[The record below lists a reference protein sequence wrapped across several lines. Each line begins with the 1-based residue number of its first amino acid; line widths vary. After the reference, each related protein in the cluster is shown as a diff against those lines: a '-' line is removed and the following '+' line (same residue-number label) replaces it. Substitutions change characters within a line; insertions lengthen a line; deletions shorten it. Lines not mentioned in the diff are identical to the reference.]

1 MGQYRRGT
9 LIGLSLIIIGSAVI
23 SSLLA
28 ASVVAR
34 GRGGRVEGM
43 VVSATTG
50 EPLADVRV
58 WLDPVP
64 TTDPAPRR
72 RARTDRRGRFVFT
85 GVRPGLYRLYA
96 QKQDYLFAEYADQ
109 QAGEAQAYLQ
119 VDDQT
124 IISDIVI
131 DLQPGGSV
139 SGSIWDERGRPASG
153 IIVKLLP
160 LTSSGERP
168 STTRVNSTRTDER
181 GQYRLSGLRPGR
193 YILRAERHIV
203 DQGSARLAFA
213 YYPDADSW
221 TSATP
226 IDINAGETL
235 TDINLNFHPRTE
247 SAIIAGVVVD
257 AQTGDP
263 LPGVS
268 VSVVDE
274 LNLGLRTKT
283 AADGQYRLEGLPPG
297 TYALSTHAETIGQG
311 YMRTL
316 ENITLAPGLNVM
328 DVELQPAPLI
338 AGTIE
343 YIGSGPP
350 PAPGDFMISVH
361 FARQS
366 QGIRYTGQPTFEFRG
381 LEAGRARIGVGFA
394 ALQYKLAAILYGD
407 RDITGQA
414 IELHPGD
421 QLTGVRILITD
432 DLTMASEVKEIDD
445 VHDP

>member
-1 MGQYRRGT
+1 MGPYRRGT
-9 LIGLSLIIIGSAVI
+9 LIGLSLIAVVGSVLM

-28 ASVVAR
+28 DPVAAR
-34 GRGGRVEGM
+34 GRGGRIEGV

-50 EPLADVRV
+50 TPLADVRV
-58 WLDPVP
+58 WLDPAM

-72 RARTDRRGRFVFT
+72 RARSDRQGHFVFT
-85 GVRPGLYRLYA
+85 NVRPGLYRLYA
-96 QKQDYLFAEYADQ
+96 QKEDYLFAEYVDP
-109 QAGEAQAYLQ
+109 QAGDARTYLQ

-131 DLQPGGSV
+131 GLQPGGSV
-139 SGSIWDERGRPASG
+139 SGSIWDEQGRPASG

-168 STTRVNSTRTDER
+168 STTRVNSTRTDEQGR
-181 GQYRLSGLRPGR
+181 YRLSGLRPGR

-203 DQGSARLAFA
+203 DRGSARLAFA

-221 TSATP
+221 ASAVP

-235 TDINLNFHPRTE
+235 TDIDLNFHPRTE

-283 AADGQYRLEGLPPG
+283 TADGQYRLEGLPPG

-316 ENITLAPGLNVM
+316 ENIALAPGLNAV

-381 LEAGRARIGVGFA
+381 LPAGRARIGVGFA
-394 ALQYKLAAILYGD
+394 AIQYKLAAILYGD
-407 RDITGQA
+407 QDITGQT

-421 QLTGVRILITD
+421 QLADVRILITD
-432 DLTMASEVKEIDD
+432 DLAATSEIKEE
-445 VHDP
+445 VRHP